1 MIIEHIFYSAALA
14 ILAGMVFFHY
24 TGRDPSWIIIFF
36 ALVPDLDYVT
46 RHHGAFHTVVFM
58 VISSIAVA
66 FLFRLSGLKF
76 LDSLLLSLLGFGA
89 HLVEDALVYD
99 PGWKIFRPFSS
110 QEVGFGVLPRII
122 TGERYSDNF
131 FTLANSEVLIIGVL
145 LLLAAALIRTHF
157 ERSSTW
163 MRWYIPDPVYRK
175 FFREHSLES

>member
-24 TGRDPSWIIIFF
+24 TGRDPSWIIILF

-46 RHHGAFHTVVFM
+46 RHHGTFHTVVFM

-66 FLFRLSGLKF
+66 FLFRLIGLKF
-76 LDSLLLSLLGFGA
+76 LDSLLFSLLGFGA

-110 QEVGFGVLPRII
+110 QEVGFGLLPRII
-122 TGERYSDNF
+122 TGERYTDDF
-131 FTLANSEVLIIGVL
+131 FSLANSEVLIIGVL
-145 LLLAAALIRTHF
+145 LLLAAILIRTYV
-157 ERSSTW
+157 ERSSAW
-163 MRWYIPDPVYRK
+163 IRWYMPDSLYRK
-175 FFREHSLES
+175 FF